1 MGLECLFFYHAIP
14 STVRNLYILDEIMN
28 EEKGKKWRESLLE
41 VKEVAERNRPVPS
54 FLHTVSLPIISLY
67 LYSHSSSPARYQLTA
82 SEWDEEWGR
91 TEGRE
96 LTVGHIFNRSSAPL
110 CL

>member
-41 VKEVAERNRPVPS
+41 VKEVAERQEIEEIDYLGLDVRPSISPSVLVLWLFLLS
-54 FLHTVSLPIISLY
+54 FL
-67 LYSHSSSPARYQLTA
+67 SSSFHFGSSITCI
-82 SEWDEEWGR
+82 
-91 TEGRE
+91 RE
-96 LTVGHIFNRSSAPL
+96 KRR
-110 CL
+110 

>member
-41 VKEVAERNRPVPS
+41 VKEVAERQEIEEIDFSRATRYLTLS
-54 FLHTVSLPIISLY
+54 FLISY
-67 LYSHSSSPARYQLTA
+67 P
-82 SEWDEEWGR
+82 
-91 TEGRE
+91 
-96 LTVGHIFNRSSAPL
+96 
-110 CL
+110 